1 MDLVLVLSAAFFAG
15 MLNAAA
21 GGGSFLTLP
30 ALVTVGVPPVM
41 ANATGTLALLPGY
54 FAGAWAMRRDLFT
67 EPHRIPLWQTTLIAA
82 AGGAVGALLLLW
94 IDPKAFRH
102 LAPWLLLV
110 ATLIFWCA
118 PVALKRASRQQSE
131 TSGHLQAKTGLTAVS
146 IYGGFFNGGIGIM
159 LLALFSAS
167 GYQSLNTMNALKNL
181 LSGVLTCIAVVVYV
195 AGALIDW
202 KHALL
207 MLGAALIG
215 GYVGGRLAR
224 GIPRQILRAGI
235 ILIGAVMTVF
245 MFLQT

>member
-1 MDLVLVLSAAFFAG
+1 MDLALVLGAAFFAG
-15 MLNAAA
+15 ILNAAA

-30 ALVTVGVPPVM
+30 ALVAVGVPPVM

-54 FAGAWAMRRDLFT
+54 FAGAWAMRRDLFI
-67 EPHRIPLWQTTLIAA
+67 EPHRVPLWRTTLIAA
-82 AGGAVGALLLLW
+82 VGGAVGALLLLW
-94 IDPKAFRH
+94 IDQKAFRH
-102 LAPWLLLV
+102 LVPWLLLA

-118 PVALKRASRQQSE
+118 PAMLKRTQRAGAAAGNWR
-131 TSGHLQAKTGLTAVS
+131 GQAGLAAVS
-146 IYGGFFNGGIGIM
+146 VYGGFFNGGIGIM

-202 KHALL
+202 QYALL
-207 MLGAALIG
+207 MLGAALAG

-224 GIPRQILRAGI
+224 RIPRGALRAGI
-235 ILIGAVMTVF
+235 IAIGLAMTAF
-245 MFLQT
+245 MFMRA